1 MSVAAGRHI
10 VCSMQAAPPLPL
22 LKASVRSFLQQFETR
37 KTLQI
42 RHNTWPA
49 LRDPIQRFAA
59 HLASPDLRL
68 DDGDVRAKPGVEEA
82 YVCQWPAHRLGH
94 PDLLRRQADAL
105 TSAGVGAVDLAEALV
120 LLAPSRE
127 LFWIDLAATK
137 AADRLDLYTRMVR
150 PGGGNG
156 VQQLRHDVPL
166 VLFVLGELEGPA
178 DAACRAALTAG
189 AFSTD
194 ALIGRGSHLRAALQH
209 FTVPW
214 PVTLTAVDQ
223 TRGGLIALDPW
234 TVA

>member
-1 MSVAAGRHI
+1 MSVAGRHI
-10 VCSMQAAPPLPL
+10 VCSIEAVPPLPL
-22 LKASVRSFLQQFETR
+22 LKASVTSFLQQSETR

-42 RHNTWPA
+42 RHNTCPA
-49 LRDPIQRFAA
+49 LRDPMQRFAA
-59 HLASPDLRL
+59 HFASPYLLL
-68 DDGDVRAKPGVEEA
+68 DDGDVLAKPGVEEA
-82 YVCQWPAHRLGH
+82 YLCQWPAHRLGH

-105 TSAGVGAVDLAEALV
+105 ISAGVGAVDLSEALV

-127 LFWIDLAATK
+127 LFWIDLAATTL
-137 AADRLDLYTRMVR
+137 ADHLDLHTRMVR

-166 VLFVLGELEGPA
+166 ALFVLGELEGPA
-178 DAACRAALTAG
+178 DAECRAALTAG
-189 AFSTD
+189 AFSAE
-194 ALIGRGSHLRAALQH
+194 ALVGRGVYLRAALRH

-223 TRGGLIALDPW
+223 RSGLIALDPW

>member
-1 MSVAAGRHI
+1 
-10 VCSMQAAPPLPL
+10 MQAARPLPL
-22 LKASVRSFLQQFETR
+22 LKASVRSFLRQFETS

-42 RHNTWPA
+42 GHNTWPA

-59 HLASPDLRL
+59 HLGSPDICL
-68 DDGDVRAKPGVEEA
+68 DDGDVLAKLGVEQA
-82 YVCQWPAHRLGH
+82 YVCQWPAQRLSH

-105 TSAGVGAVDLAEALV
+105 TSAGAVDLAEALV

-127 LFWIDLAATK
+127 LFWIDLTATTP
-137 AADRLDLYTRMVR
+137 ADRLDLRTRMVR

-178 DAACRAALTAG
+178 DAACRAALTA
-189 AFSTD
+189 AALSAD
-194 ALIGRGSHLRAALQH
+194 ALVGRGGHLRAALQH
-209 FTVPW
+209 FTIPW